1 MDNKMHRRSF
11 LEAAAVAA
19 LAPLSAEANSSTRIG
34 VVGVG
39 NRGSSLLRI
48 LLSMEEVKIPA
59 LCDIDVQQL
68 GAAQDQVEKSGRPK
82 PEGHSRNEHDFERLM
97 SRDDLDAVVIATPW
111 EWHVPMAMYSMKAG
125 KYTACEVP
133 AALTFEQCWDLV
145 NTHEQ
150 TGIPYMMLENWCY
163 RGDNLAVLNMIR
175 RGLLGEIVH
184 CHCAYSHD
192 CVYWYFDDKGYP
204 KWSGNFLTKRNA
216 NPEPTHAIGPAM
228 SWMDINCGD
237 YFLYATSTASRP
249 LGIYRELARRFGPD
263 HPSVKQKYIQGDVV
277 TTVIKTHKGNTIVV
291 NNDMQLPRPYDNRWL
306 IQGTLGLYS
315 EEHNALYLAKE
326 TNGSGSSST
335 MAQGDEWESFEPYET
350 KFGHSLWKTIPANSP
365 EGGHGGADYL
375 VVREFVNAV
384 KSRTQTPIDVYDSVV
399 MASIIPL
406 SQESIAKGSAP
417 VECPDFTRGKWR
429 TRRPSFA
436 LQNA

>member
-1 MDNKMHRRSF
+1 MDGKVDRRSF
-11 LEAAAVAA
+11 LGTAVAA
-19 LAPLSAEANSSTRIG
+19 FAPLSAAAVGSTRIG
-34 VVGVG
+34 VVGIG
-39 NRGSSLLRI
+39 NRGSNLLRI
-48 LLSMEEVKIPA
+48 LLSMEEVKITA
-59 LCDIDVQQL
+59 LCDIDSRRL
-68 GAAQDQVEKSGRPK
+68 TTAQDQVEKSGRPK
-82 PEGHSRNEHDFERLM
+82 PEGYSRNEYDFQRLM
-97 SRDDLDAVVIATPW
+97 SREDLDAVVIATPW
-111 EWHVPMAMYSMKAG
+111 EWHVPMAVFSMKAR

-163 RGDNLAVLNMIR
+163 REDNLAVLNMIR

-192 CVYWYFDDKGYP
+192 CVYWYFDDQGNP
-204 KWSGNFLTKRNA
+204 KWSGKFLTRRNA

-249 LGIYRELARRFGPD
+249 LGIYRELARKFGPD
-263 HPSVKQKYIQGDVV
+263 HPSVKQKYLQGDVV
-277 TTVIKTHKGNTIVV
+277 TTVIKTQNGNTIVV

-315 EEHNALYLAKE
+315 EEHNAVYL
-326 TNGSGSSST
+326 NGLSK
-335 MAQGDEWESFEPYET
+335 GDQWESFEPYQT
-350 KFGHSLWKTIPANSP
+350 KFEHTLWKSIPDGSP
-365 EGGHGGADYL
+365 DGGHGGADFL

-384 KSRTQTPIDVYDSVV
+384 KNRTQTPIDVYDSVV
-399 MASIIPL
+399 MASIVPL
-406 SQESIAKGSAP
+406 SQESVANGSAP
-417 VECPDFTRGKWR
+417 VQCPDFTRGKWR
-429 TRRPSFA
+429 TRKPSFA
-436 LQNA
+436 LQHA